1 MKNPHRKSTRCCA
14 QCGQAFSINPRLGRR
29 HRYCAKL
36 ACQRVRR
43 AANLRRW
50 LKRNGGRSYYRGQAN
65 GDRVRHW
72 RAAHP
77 GYWRRGRHAKAAKF
91 GAVASKRL
99 AAAARLV
106 ALQNSIDADLAL
118 KIGLISELMGTALQ
132 DSIAKHLRRLI
143 LRGYAILR
151 GRKLTQ
157 S

>member
-14 QCGQAFSINPRLGRR
+14 HCGQTFHINPRLGRR
-29 HRYCAKL
+29 HRYCAKP

-43 AANLRRW
+43 AGNLRRW
-50 LKRNGGRSYYRGQAN
+50 LKRNGGRSYYRGQEN

-77 GYWRRGRHAKAAKF
+77 GYWRRGRHPKAVKF

-99 AAAARLV
+99 AAAAKLV

-151 GRKLTQ
+151 GRKLTK

>member
-14 QCGQAFSINPRLGRR
+14 HCGQAFTINPRLGRR
-29 HRYCAKL
+29 HRFCAKP

-43 AANLRRW
+43 ALNQRRW
-50 LKRNGGRSYYRGQAN
+50 LKRNGGRGYYAGQAN
-65 GDRVRHW
+65 ADRVRHW
-72 RAAHP
+72 RKSHP
-77 GYWRRGRHAKAAKF
+77 GYWRRGRRPVRAQL

-99 AAAARLV
+99 AAAVKLV
-106 ALQNSIDADLAL
+106 ALQNSIDANLAL
-118 KIGLISELMGTALQ
+118 KIGLISEVTGTALQ
-132 DSIAKHLRRLI
+132 DSIAKHLRELI